1 MSSPRPW
8 GCFLLSGKQFMVIQ
22 VFPTPVGVFLTG
34 SQNVG
39 IDTPLVTRRSSPR
52 PWGCFSRMRAA
63 LAIRFVFPTPVG
75 VFPTLSS
82 ADYTTLRLPHARGG
96 VSVFALRM
104 GGKTASSPRP
114 WGCFYHRHLGQD
126 IYLVFPTPVGVFPR
140 SNIKRDFIASL
151 PHARGGVS
159 VAMAGCASRKSSSPR
174 PWGCFYFLRNFPSV
188 SFVFPTPVGV
198 FPELLAF
205 GVKCFGLSHARGVF
219 PP

>member
-96 VSVFALRM
+96 VSNTVI
-104 GGKTASSPRP
+104 GGLHNFTSSPRP
-114 WGCFYHRHLGQD
+114 WGCFCFRVENGRQD
-126 IYLVFPTPVGVFPR
+126 GVFPTPVGVFLPQTLG
-140 SNIKRDFIASL
+140 SGYLSCL

-159 VAMAGCASRKSSSPR
+159 
-174 PWGCFYFLRNFPSV
+174 
-188 SFVFPTPVGV
+188 
-198 FPELLAF
+198 EEQ
-205 GVKCFGLSHARGVF
+205 H
-219 PP
+219 